1 MACRPTLAIILI
13 FLKIYSGCL
22 LVEISQGVHSAVLTG
37 WRHVQE
43 VYQLHRGGRRLRQQR
58 LRKCGEGRVFLSLE
72 GQLLDVF
79 VPRSSVS
86 PEWGLSRLC
95 QGKYSHCYLWAL
107 QRGS

>member
-22 LVEISQGVHSAVLTG
+22 SGEISQGAHSAVLTG
-37 WRHVQE
+37 WRHVRE

-58 LRKCGEGRVFLSLE
+58 LRKYGEGRVFLRLE

-79 VPRSSVS
+79 VPRSSAS
-86 PEWGLSRLC
+86 PELGLFRLC
-95 QGKYSHCYLWAL
+95 QGKYSYCYFWAL
-107 QRGS
+107 QIGF